1 MKTVQEI
8 YSEYKIMPNLQEH
21 QLRVAAVAKIIAEN
35 FNGNLDVE
43 SIVTACLFH
52 DMGNI
57 IKSDLAR
64 FPEFV
69 EEKGIEYWQG
79 VKDEFVQKYGPDESV
94 ATKIIAKAIGLNAKA
109 TECLNHIGFSNLSRN
124 EKGNSFENKI
134 CNYSDMRVGPHGI
147 ISLEER
153 YIDGHKRYSGSKHMV
168 ASEKYEELAQ
178 SGRMIE
184 NQIFETASIRPEE
197 ITDEKIKNLMEELRN
212 KVIN

>member
-1 MKTVQEI
+1 
-8 YSEYKIMPNLQEH
+8 MPNLQEH
-21 QLRVAAVAKIIAEN
+21 QLRVAAVAKTITDN
-35 FNGNLDVE
+35 FSGNLDVE

-57 IKSDLAR
+57 LKSDLAR

-79 VKDEFVQKYGPDESV
+79 VKDEFFQKYGPDEHV
-94 ATKIIAKAIGLNAKA
+94 ATHMIAKEIGLNSGA
-109 TECLNHIGFSNLSRN
+109 TECLNHIGFSNLSIN
-124 EKGNSFENKI
+124 EIGDSFENKI

-147 ISLEER
+147 ISFEER
-153 YIDGHKRYSGSKHMV
+153 LVDGHKRYSGSKHMV

-184 NQIFETASIRPEE
+184 NQIFGQTKIRPEE
-197 ITDEKIKNLMEELRN
+197 ITDEKIKDLMGELRN
-212 KVIN
+212 KVI

>member
-21 QLRVAAVAKIIAEN
+21 QLRVAEVAKIIAEN

-57 IKSDLAR
+57 LKSDLAR

-79 VKDEFVQKYGPDESV
+79 VKDEFFQKYGPDEHV
-94 ATKIIAKAIGLNAKA
+94 ATQMIAKEVGLNAGA
-109 TECLNHIGFSNLSRN
+109 MECLNHIGFSNLGVN
-124 EKGNSFENKI
+124 EKSDSFENKI

-147 ISLEER
+147 ISFEER
-153 YIDGHKRYSGSKHMV
+153 LIDGQKRYASSKHVV
-168 ASEKYEELAQ
+168 ASEKFEELAQ

-184 NQIFETASIRPEE
+184 NQIFRQSKIRPEE
-197 ITDEKIKNLMEELRN
+197 INDEKIKGLLEQLRN
-212 KVIN
+212 KEIN

>member
-21 QLRVAAVAKIIAEN
+21 QLRVAAVAKTITEN

-79 VKDEFVQKYGPDESV
+79 VKDEFVLKYGPDEHV
-94 ATKIIAKAIGLNAKA
+94 ATQIIAKEIGLNAGA
-109 TECLNHIGFSNLSRN
+109 TECLSHIGFSNLGIN
-124 EKGNSFENKI
+124 EKSDSFENKI
-134 CNYSDMRVGPHGI
+134 CNYADMRVGPHGI

-153 YIDGHKRYSGSKHMV
+153 YIDGQKRYATSKHVV
-168 ASEKYEELAQ
+168 ASEKFQELAQ

-184 NQIFETASIRPEE
+184 NQIFSQTKIKPEE
-197 ITDEKIKNLMEELRN
+197 INDDKIKDLMEELRN
-212 KVIN
+212 KEI

>member
-1 MKTVQEI
+1 
-8 YSEYKIMPNLQEH
+8 MPNLQEH
-21 QLRVAAVAKIIAEN
+21 QLRVAAVAKTIALN

-43 SIVTACLFH
+43 SIITACLFH

-57 IKSDLAR
+57 LKSDLAR

-79 VKDEFVQKYGPDESV
+79 VKDEFVLKYGPDEHV
-94 ATKIIAKAIGLNAKA
+94 ATHMIAREIGLNAEA
-109 TECLNHIGFSNLSRN
+109 MECLNHIGFSNLGIN
-124 EKGNSFENKI
+124 EIGDSFENKI

-153 YIDGHKRYSGSKHMV
+153 YVDGHKRYSGSKHMV

-184 NQIFETASIRPEE
+184 NQIFSQTKIRPEE
-197 ITDEKIKNLMEELRN
+197 ITDEKIKDLMEELRN
-212 KVIN
+212 KVI

>member
-8 YSEYKIMPNLQEH
+8 YSEYKMMPNLQEH
-21 QLRVAAVAKIIAEN
+21 QLRVAAVAKTIAEN

-64 FPEFV
+64 FPEFL
-69 EEKGIEYWQG
+69 EPEGMEYWQRL
-79 VKDEFVQKYGPDESV
+79 KDEFVQKYGPDESV

-109 TECLNHIGFSNLSRN
+109 TECLNHVGFSNLSIN
-124 EKGNSFENKI
+124 EKSDSFENKI
-134 CNYSDMRVGPHGI
+134 CNYADMRVGPHGI
-147 ISLEER
+147 ISFEER
-153 YIDGHKRYSGSKHMV
+153 LIDGQKRYASSKHVV
-168 ASEKYEELAQ
+168 ASEKFQELAQ

-184 NQIFETASIRPEE
+184 NQIFSQSKIRPEE
-197 ITDEKIKNLMEELRN
+197 INDEKIKGLLDELRN

>member
-1 MKTVQEI
+1 MKTVQDI

-21 QLRVAAVAKIIAEN
+21 QLRVAAVAKIIADN
-35 FNGNLDVE
+35 FNTDLDVE

-64 FPEFV
+64 FPEFMK
-69 EEKGIEYWQG
+69 EKGIEYWQG
-79 VKDEFVQKYGPDESV
+79 VKDEFVLKYGPEEHA
-94 ATKIIAKAIGLNAKA
+94 ATQIIAKEIGLNAGA
-109 TECLNHIGFSNLSRN
+109 TECLNHIGFSNLGIN
-124 EKGNSFENKI
+124 EIGDSFENKI

-153 YIDGHKRYSGSKHMV
+153 YIDGQKRYATSKHVV
-168 ASEKYEELAQ
+168 ASEKFQELAQ

-184 NQIFETASIRPEE
+184 NQIFSQAKIRPEE
-197 ITDEKIKNLMEELRN
+197 INDETIKDFMEELRN
-212 KVIN
+212 RVVK